1 MASENES
8 DVKLKFFLP
17 CPFNTNAHY
26 TIINTETQEE
36 SPLKVSSATIYSDK
50 EGVKMRFNVDLTE
63 EQQRIKHPE
72 CRMYKP
78 IYEITT
84 PIVNNVRIPIEH
96 VRPPKPTKKWSKY
109 GNN

>member
-1 MASENES
+1 MTSENES

-17 CPFNTNAHY
+17 CAISANARY
-26 TIINTETQEE
+26 TIINTETHEE
-36 SPLKVSSATIYSDK
+36 SPLKVSPATIYSDK

-63 EQQRIKHPE
+63 EQKRIKNPE

-96 VRPPKPTKKWSKY
+96 ARPKKPTKKWSKY
-109 GNN
+109 GKR